1 MGARDRLRVVASQ
14 GRSFVSEVARNGA
27 DVLNVLG
34 GDLAKKR
41 MPLAHEDAYLGN
53 RIPTLFDRLREHAPR
68 IHNLAVQSATV
79 RDAASVGNPGVLLKL
94 GRPAWAGLVAQRGQ
108 RETTTLVP
116 VSHSVRLDWPMAP
129 GDTKLLET
137 YEEAKRKQWNASTS
151 LDWDGKRTFNW
162 QTAVDPMNPDFFVI
176 PERLIP
182 PASSRFWSRL
192 SSSQK
197 EAQTR
202 AYATWILSQIL
213 HGEQGALVI
222 SGQLVETMPGR
233 DAKLMAATQVMD
245 EARHVEVFERYL
257 REKLE
262 GYYPPNDNLY
272 TVLIANIAQGDWD
285 LKSLPMNIMI
295 EGLAMSI
302 FGVLR
307 TNTKEPLLA
316 GLLQLVVVDEA
327 RHVKFGAH
335 LLEQHYREASS
346 AVIRDRED
354 FAFELALL
362 LHNRFLA
369 HEIYEEFYAP
379 LMTRAEWDDLVS
391 NSTLTKEFR
400 WRLFRGIM
408 PNLDKIGLLS
418 SRIRKHYEKHG
429 LLRFETESAEP

>member
-1 MGARDRLRVVASQ
+1 MGARDRLRMVASH
-14 GRSFVSEVARNGA
+14 GRIIARDSFRNGA
-27 DVLNVLG
+27 EVANILG
-34 GDLAKKR
+34 GDLAKRR
-41 MPLAHEDAYLGN
+41 MPLAQEDAYLGH
-53 RIPTLFDRLREHAPR
+53 RLPTLLDRLREHAPR
-68 IHNLAVQSATV
+68 LHNLLVQSATV
-79 RDAASVGNPGVLLKL
+79 SDAAAVGNPSVLTKL
-94 GRPAWAGLVAQRGQ
+94 GRSAWAGLVEQRGQ
-108 RETTTLVP
+108 RDLTTLVP
-116 VSHSVRLDWPMAP
+116 VRHKARLDWPMAT
-129 GDTKLLET
+129 GDEKLLRT
-137 YEEAKRKQWNASTS
+137 YEEAKEKQWNASTGR
-151 LDWDGKRTFNW
+151 DWNGKEMFDWSTR
-162 QTAVDPMNPDFFVI
+162 VDPMHPDHFVI
-176 PERLIP
+176 PESLIP

-192 SSSQK
+192 TPAQK

-233 DAKLMAATQVMD
+233 DAKLMAATQTMD

-272 TVLIANIAQGDWD
+272 TVLIANISQGDWD

-302 FGVLR
+302 FGILR
-307 TNTKEPLLA
+307 TNTRDPLLA

-335 LLEQHYREASS
+335 LLEQFYTDASP

-354 FAFELALL
+354 FAFELSLL

-379 LMTRAEWDDLVS
+379 LMTLAEWDDLVS

-400 WRLFRGIM
+400 LRLFRGIM
-408 PNLDKIGLLS
+408 PNLRKIGLLS
-418 SRIRKHYEKHG
+418 PRIQRHYARHG
-429 LLRFETESAEP
+429 LLLFENESPEP